1 MMIEIS
7 LLIALVS
14 LIAVVPVALQVRR
27 ALPQVQMLRDAMET
41 GPVLREVR
49 YTLREVIVVPA
60 APTVVAFPARAVPAP
75 GQSGHW
81 RKAA

>member
-1 MMIEIS
+1 MMVEIS
-7 LLIALVS
+7 LLIVLVS

-27 ALPQVQMLRDAMET
+27 ALPQVRLLRNAVAA
-41 GPVLREVR
+41 GPVMREVR

-60 APTVVAFPARAVPAP
+60 STGVVPFPARPVPAP

>member
-1 MMIEIS
+1 MSIEIS
-7 LLIALVS
+7 LLITLVS
-14 LIAVVPVALQVRR
+14 LIAITPVALQVHR
-27 ALPQVQMLRDAMET
+27 ALPQVQMLRDAVEA

-49 YTLREVIVVPA
+49 YTLREMIVVPA
-60 APTVVAFPARAVPAP
+60 SPKVVAFPARAVPAP

>member
-1 MMIEIS
+1 MSIEIS
-7 LLIALVS
+7 LLITLVS
-14 LIAVVPVALQVRR
+14 LIAITPVALQVRR
-27 ALPQVQMLRDAMET
+27 ALLQVQMLRDAVEA

-49 YTLREVIVVPA
+49 YTLREMIVVPA
-60 APTVVAFPARAVPAP
+60 SPKVVAFPVRSVPAP